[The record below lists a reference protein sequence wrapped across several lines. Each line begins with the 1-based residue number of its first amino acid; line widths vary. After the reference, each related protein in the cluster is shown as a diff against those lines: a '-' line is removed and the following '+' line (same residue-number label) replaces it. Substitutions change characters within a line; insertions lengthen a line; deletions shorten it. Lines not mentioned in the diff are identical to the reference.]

1 MYRTSMLQRCQ
12 LNELASYRPQASAW
26 CQLKYLLGPA
36 LSVRTLV
43 MLEAM
48 IEVPDRLK
56 YDHDFSGERLTTDAS
71 SEDLSVIAILDSPK
85 CDVEQI
91 LEDINDQRNVSL
103 GDVIVAKRD
112 GSNES
117 IKDAR
122 IIGYTGTAAQGANA
136 AIQLARGQRIAFWDP
151 SCIYEQG
158 RLRKQLDIKA
168 DIVGSTIVGDDG
180 LEVHD
185 ETPYGYTNFSLRPHI
200 PFETMMVDRTV
211 FERIGVF
218 DPVLPV
224 KYGYDLALR
233 ATGLVTDGKQ
243 FSMAQLLHPLASR
256 AEVLLSEMARFG
268 FYRRFVARDILM
280 HHFSRNCAHVW
291 VDLEHKQ

>member
-1 MYRTSMLQRCQ
+1 MADRVTVIPASNEALQAVTTPYVVFEHPFRDRPARLERQADGLDLAGSSCAYALGDVWPVSLQRPYTRRLVSTFLRTFGTFHTSIRVHIWPEGMMYRTSMLQRCQ

-136 AIQLARGQRIAFWDP
+136 AIQLARGQRIAF
-151 SCIYEQG
+151 
-158 RLRKQLDIKA
+158 
-168 DIVGSTIVGDDG
+168 
-180 LEVHD
+180 
-185 ETPYGYTNFSLRPHI
+185 
-200 PFETMMVDRTV
+200 
-211 FERIGVF
+211 
-218 DPVLPV
+218 
-224 KYGYDLALR
+224 
-233 ATGLVTDGKQ
+233 
-243 FSMAQLLHPLASR
+243 
-256 AEVLLSEMARFG
+256 
-268 FYRRFVARDILM
+268 
-280 HHFSRNCAHVW
+280 
-291 VDLEHKQ
+291 